1 MAQIALAAA
10 STASAVFSAGGVA
23 SFTFLGLSGGQA
35 LAASFLVR
43 AALGYALNSLTTRPE
58 QVSRGYTVNNLGP
71 AFPHQI
77 IYGETVVGGVV
88 SYQALTT
95 DSTTDDLLHRVISF
109 AGHGIDSYQ
118 AIYVNGEEVTLD
130 GSGNVTAPAK
140 WVGLI
145 RIKEH
150 LGTDSQAA
158 DSDLVSEVTE
168 WTSTHQGKGIAYLY
182 ARFKGASNFSNGV
195 PIVTAKIRGRKVDAG
210 AWDNNPSLCV
220 SDYVTADFGLN
231 DEASSIDS
239 TTFDAAETTCDET
252 VGSAKRY
259 TINGAFLLDAAPEDI
274 LRAMISSMGGTFWR
288 YGDKWALNAAEYFT
302 PTITLTED
310 DLRGNVRVATR
321 HSQRDNFNAVQGVY
335 RGSETDWQESDYTEV
350 SAGVYLYEDNNAES
364 KTDLPLI
371 FTDTDA
377 MAQRIAKTFLRRNRF
392 QVTVQAP
399 FGLAALDVKIG
410 DNVMLTFAYMGWT
423 QKVFECVDWRL
434 NFAPDGEIII
444 NMLLREM
451 DEQVFTGILANL
463 QDESG
468 NDLTDESAVTLEGL
482 VA

>member
-1 MAQIALAAA
+1 MAVIAGAVA
-10 STASAVFSAGGVA
+10 STAAAVGTAGGVA

-58 QVSRGYTVNNLGP
+58 QVSRGYTVNTLG
-71 AFPHQI
+71 AALPHQI
-77 IYGETVVGGVV
+77 IYGETVVGGAVA
-88 SYQALTT
+88 YQALTT
-95 DSTTDDLLHRVISF
+95 DTTTDDLLHRVICY
-109 AGHGIDSYQ
+109 AGHEVDSYQ

-150 LGTDSQAA
+150 LGTASQAA

-168 WTSTHQGKGIAYLY
+168 WTTAHQGKGIAYLY
-182 ARFKGASNFSNGV
+182 ARFKGASNFPNGV
-195 PIVTAKIRGRKVDAG
+195 PTITAKIRGRKVDAG

-220 SDYVTADFGLN
+220 SDYVQADFGLN
-231 DEASSIDS
+231 DEAASIDS
-239 TTFDAAETTCDET
+239 TTFDAAETTCDEI
-252 VGSAKRY
+252 VGAAKRY

-302 PTITLTED
+302 PTITLNED
-310 DLRGNVRVATR
+310 DLRGNVRIATR
-321 HSQRDNFNAVQGVY
+321 HSQRDNFNTVQGVY
-335 RGSETDWQESDYTEV
+335 RGSETDWQESDYTQV
-350 SAGVYLYEDNNAES
+350 SSGVYVYEDNGEES
-364 KTDLPLI
+364 ITDLPLI
-371 FTDTDA
+371 FTDTDV

-392 QVTVQAP
+392 QETIQAP
-399 FGLAALDVKIG
+399 FGLGALDVKIG
-410 DNVMLTFAYMGWT
+410 DNIKFSFDLMGYSDA
-423 QKVFECVDWRL
+423 VFECVDWRM
-434 NFAPDGEIII
+434 NFSEDGDIII

-451 DEQVFTGILANL
+451 SEQVFTGVLANL
-463 QDESG
+463 EDESG
-468 NDLTDESAVTLEGL
+468 NELTDESGNVLEGI